1 MITATELKLHA
12 NRAHVEKHLE
22 NILEPALVRTAQMGG
37 HTIWSFNKDVNN
49 PIAIQILQEKGYRVA
64 FVQEVSA
71 VLITW

>member
-1 MITATELKLHA
+1 MISATELKRHA
-12 NRAHVEKHLE
+12 DRALIEKRLE
-22 NILEPALVRTAQMGG
+22 EVLEPALVRTAQMGG

>member
-22 NILEPALVRTAQMGG
+22 NILEPALIRTAQMGG
-37 HTIWSFNKDVNN
+37 NTVWSFNKDINK

-64 FVQEVSA
+64 FDLVADA